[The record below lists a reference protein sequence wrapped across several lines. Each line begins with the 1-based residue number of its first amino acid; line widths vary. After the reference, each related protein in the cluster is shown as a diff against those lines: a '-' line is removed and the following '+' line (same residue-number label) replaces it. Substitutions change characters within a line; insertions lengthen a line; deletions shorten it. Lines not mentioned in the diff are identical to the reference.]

1 MFKKIFIW
9 ILIFNS
15 IIYFM
20 MTQYCHSYLDAQSD
34 MLNVKFNL
42 STSYKRYFIITLWL
56 LLPIIFLPIMYY
68 SYFYILSESYFYLME
83 YVTIIWFFWD
93 FYPILMTD
101 NGFKINNII
110 IALFDCTYAG
120 GFWVLI
126 SLYIFNNYYNIIKK
140 SNVLIFLLFLL
151 NIFLILLFFYTGFIY
166 NREYIVNN
174 WLVNLGD
181 YLRWDI
187 LINYIKLNLYNIL

>member
-1 MFKKIFIW
+1 
-9 ILIFNS
+9 
-15 IIYFM
+15 M

-151 NIFLILLFFYTGFIY
+151 NIFLILLFFYTVFLPDHISQF
-166 NREYIVNN
+166 
-174 WLVNLGD
+174 L
-181 YLRWDI
+181 
-187 LINYIKLNLYNIL
+187 